1 MIKKREN
8 LLIGNAV
15 TAGAQRLREGGVA
28 DPRRDAESLLAH
40 VIGRNQTF
48 VFTHANDAL
57 KNEEY
62 ELFRSLIERRAGGE
76 PLQYLTGHQEF
87 YKLDF
92 EVTPA
97 VLIPRP
103 ETELIIEAA
112 LELLRDDPEPHI
124 ADVGTGTGCLA
135 ISILHELPTARAVAI
150 DASPSALR
158 VAQRNAEHHKVADRL
173 TLLESDCFAAV
184 DASLRFGLIVSNPP
198 YVSEVEMKSLQRE
211 VNYEPRA
218 ALAAGPDGLAIIRR
232 LLIEARLFLHP
243 GGHLVFEIGFGQS
256 EAVQQLIDPRVWE
269 LVEIRADLQKIP
281 RAFVLRGK

>member
-1 MIKKREN
+1 VIKTPEN

-15 TAGAQRLREGGVA
+15 TAGAQRLRDGAVA
-28 DPRRDAESLLAH
+28 DPRRDAGLLLAH
-40 VIGRNQTF
+40 VIGRNQSF

-57 KNEEY
+57 KDEES

-103 ETELIIEAA
+103 ETELIIETA

-150 DASPSALR
+150 DASPSALL
-158 VAQRNAEHHKVADRL
+158 VAQRNAEHHGVADRL
-173 TLLESDCFAAV
+173 TLLESDCFSALNAG
-184 DASLRFGLIVSNPP
+184 LRFGLIVSNPP
-198 YVSEVEMKSLQRE
+198 YVSEVEMKGLQGE
-211 VNYEPRA
+211 VNHEPRA
-218 ALAAGPDGLAIIRR
+218 ALAAGPDGLSIIRR
-232 LLIEARLFLHP
+232 LLIEARPFLRP
-243 GGHLVFEIGFGQS
+243 GGHLIFEIGFGQS
-256 EAVQQLIDPRVWE
+256 EAVQHLIDPRAWK

-281 RAFVLRGK
+281 RTFVLRGK

>member
-1 MIKKREN
+1 VIKTPEN

-15 TAGAQRLREGGVA
+15 TAGAQRLRDGAVA
-28 DPRRDAESLLAH
+28 DPRRDAGLLLAH

-57 KNEEY
+57 KDEEH

-124 ADVGTGTGCLA
+124 ADVGTGSGCLA
-135 ISILHELPTARAVAI
+135 ISIINELPTARAVAI
-150 DASPSALR
+150 DASPSALL
-158 VAQRNAEHHKVADRL
+158 VAQRNAEHHGVADRL
-173 TLLESDCFAAV
+173 TLLESDCFSALEAN
-184 DASLRFGLIVSNPP
+184 LRFGLIVSNPP
-198 YVSEVEMKSLQRE
+198 YVSEVEMKGLQRE
-211 VNYEPRA
+211 VNHEPRA
-218 ALAAGPDGLAIIRR
+218 ALAAGPDGLSIIRR
-232 LLIEARLFLHP
+232 LLIEARPFLRP
-243 GGHLVFEIGFGQS
+243 GGHLIFEIGFGQS

-281 RAFVLRGK
+281 RTFVLRGK